1 MGGYSLNFRRLEV
14 TGFKSF
20 ADKAELALEPGI
32 TAVVGPNGCGKSNI
46 ADAIKWA
53 LGEQNAKALRC
64 EKMEDLIFNGGSVRR
79 PLGMSQVSLVM
90 LNADNKLETQYT
102 EVEIERRFFRSGE
115 GEYYIN
121 RNRCLLKDIHELFM
135 DTGLGINSYSI
146 MEQGHIDLILNS
158 SPQDRRLIIEEAAGI
173 TKFRH
178 RKKTTLKKLEATEQN
193 ILRINDILH
202 ELEQQVASLKRQE
215 SRARTYQRYY
225 SDLKSFDTTLSKRKY
240 ENLTAELKNT
250 DNKVT
255 DLDDKARSI
264 STNTTKLESDLENLR
279 LEITQLD
286 AKLSDIRIEER
297 KIQGKIEEAESNIAV
312 LKERKTNL
320 QQQRQRTHNEIT
332 RITQRIQEQ
341 EKQLD
346 KIIAERDKLSEAISK
361 QESELKES
369 QSSADLLSQ
378 TTKEAEKSIEEL
390 KAQVIES
397 LNKRAR
403 IQNELSATESRLDYL
418 TNRRERLT
426 TDSESF
432 RTEHAQLKDS
442 LEKIQTDIEEKEE
455 KISDLTIREEQLT
468 SEIDKLRSDSTSLEK
483 GIRELEQKRNARSS
497 RLQSLQELQK
507 AYEGYSA
514 GVKAI
519 LKGTKNQAQESDG
532 IVGAVAEIIRT
543 EAQYEI
549 AIEASLGSNV
559 QSIVTEKTEDAR
571 KALEYLIERK
581 AGRATFLPMDVLNRA
596 ENEFLEVAGDIIAI
610 ASKVVAFDQKYSIV
624 VEYLLGNILIVKD
637 FDTAARL
644 AEIARNKSY
653 NVVQFVTLDGQIVS
667 SSGII
672 IGGTGTESAGL
683 LRRSREIADLK
694 KEVSELDEQ
703 LNAVYKQRDE
713 LLGKI
718 SSFQKERERITKE
731 FQSER
736 ILYTGMQKDI
746 SQYKQRLARL
756 EKEISVLDSEYNTLD
771 KEIAD
776 LHQKKTKLSTD
787 VEEIDSKGE
796 EIKTK
801 VDELQSETRLKIQE
815 RDAIL
820 KTCTDLRVQLASKKQ
835 QEKGLTDNITS
846 LDREKTQLQKTLS
859 NYETSVSTD
868 DESEKSLTDNI
879 FAQESILEG
888 LFEERSKIES
898 EVSGIEAQRQNSYN
912 ELTEGETFIRDN
924 RRDID
929 QIKQERYQ
937 IEITRTQIQMNVDAL
952 ISKMRERY
960 GISMNEFES
969 QIKVE
974 IQEEDSQLTEEEI
987 EKRIDD
993 LRTKMEKL
1001 GPVNL
1006 TAVDEYN
1013 RQKDRYDLMV
1023 AQREDLIKAKESL
1036 YNIIQR
1042 INTESRER
1050 MKTTFDAV
1058 NTNFQE
1064 LFQKLFGGGQGE
1076 LVMVGEG
1083 DVLESGVEIIAKPP
1097 GKKPQTVS
1105 MLSTGERS
1113 LTAISLL
1120 FALFRIKPSPF
1131 CVMDEVDA
1139 ALDDANVRRFTEMVK
1154 EFSKTIQFVIITHN
1168 KRTMEIADVLY
1179 GVTMEESGVSK
1190 LVSLKM

>member
-1 MGGYSLNFRRLEV
+1 LNFRRLEV

-79 PLGMSQVSLVM
+79 PLGMSQVSLVI
-90 LNADNKLETQYT
+90 LNDDKKFDTEYT

-158 SPQDRRLIIEEAAGI
+158 NPQDRRLIIEEAAGI

-225 SDLKSFDTTLSKRKY
+225 SDLKSLDTTLSRRRY
-240 ENLTAELKNT
+240 ENLLSELGNT

-264 STNTTKLESDLENLR
+264 STNTTKLESDLEKLR
-279 LEITQLD
+279 LEITQFD

-297 KIQGKIEEAESNIAV
+297 RIQGKIEETESSIAV

-320 QQQRQRTHNEIT
+320 QQQRQRTLTEIT
-332 RITQRIQEQ
+332 RITQRIQEL
-341 EKQLD
+341 EKQFE
-346 KIIAERDKLSEAISK
+346 KISAEKDKLSEVISK
-361 QESELKES
+361 QENELKEA
-369 QSSADLLSQ
+369 QVSADLLSQ

-390 KAQVIES
+390 KAQVIDA
-397 LNKRAR
+397 LNKRSR
-403 IQNELSATESRLDYL
+403 IQNEISATESRLDYL
-418 TNRRERLT
+418 VNRHKRLT
-426 TDSESF
+426 TDSASF
-432 RTEHAQLKDS
+432 RTEHAQLKES
-442 LEKIQTDIEEKEE
+442 LEKIQDDIGEKEE
-455 KISDLTIREEQLT
+455 RIGDLAIKEEQLT
-468 SEIDKLRSDSTSLEK
+468 SEIEKLRSDSSALDK
-483 GIRELEQKRNARSS
+483 NIRELEQKRNVRFS

-507 AYEGYSA
+507 AHEGYSA

-519 LKGTKNQAQESDG
+519 LKGSLKG
-532 IVGAVAEIIRT
+532 MLGAIAEIIRT

-549 AIEASLGSNV
+549 AIEVSLGSNV
-559 QSIVTEKTEDAR
+559 QSIVTETLDDAR

-581 AGRATFLPMDVLNRA
+581 AGRATFLPMDILNRT
-596 ENEFLEVAGDIIAI
+596 ENDFIELAGNIIAV
-610 ASKVVAFDQKYSIV
+610 ASKVVTFDQRYSAV
-624 VEYLLGNILIVKD
+624 VDFLLGNTLIVND
-637 FDTAARL
+637 LDTAIRL
-644 AEIARNKSY
+644 RSRSY
-653 NVVQFVTLDGQIVS
+653 NNVQFVTLDGQIVS
-667 SSGII
+667 SAGII
-672 IGGTGTESAGL
+672 IGGTGTEGAGL

-703 LNAVYKQRDE
+703 LNTVYKERDE

-718 SSFQKERERITKE
+718 SSLQREKDRISKEI
-731 FQSER
+731 QSER
-736 ILYTGMQKDI
+736 ILHTGMQKDI
-746 SQYKQRLARL
+746 SQYKQRLARS

-776 LHQKKTKLSTD
+776 LQQKKIKLSAD

-796 EIKTK
+796 EIKAK
-801 VDELQSETRLKIQE
+801 VDDLQSETRLKIQD
-815 RDAIL
+815 RDAVL

-835 QEKGLTDNITS
+835 QEKGLMDNITS
-846 LDREKTQLQKTLS
+846 LEKEKAQLQKTLYS
-859 NYETSVSTD
+859 YQNSASTD
-868 DESEKSLTDNI
+868 DETEKELADNI
-879 FAQESILEG
+879 TVQEGILEG
-888 LFEERSKIES
+888 LFNDRSKIES
-898 EVSGIEAQRQNSYN
+898 EVSSLESQRQNSYN

-924 RRDID
+924 RREID

-937 IEITRTQIQMNVDAL
+937 IEVTRTQIQMNVDSL
-952 ISKMRERY
+952 ISKIRERY
-960 GISMNEFES
+960 GISLAETES
-969 QIKVE
+969 QITVE
-974 IQEEDSQLTEEEI
+974 IQKGDSELTEDEI

-993 LRTKMEKL
+993 LRVKMERL

-1023 AQREDLIKAKESL
+1023 SQREDLIKAKESL

-1064 LFQKLFGGGQGE
+1064 LFQKLFGGGHGE

-1083 DVLESGVEIIAKPP
+1083 DVLESGVEIVARPP

-1139 ALDDANVRRFTEMVK
+1139 ALDDANVRRFTDMVK